1 MKLLPFDYAIRNLAR
16 SPKRL
21 VLVAGGSTVVTLLVL
36 GAVAFSRG
44 MESAMSATGLATNAL
59 VLGSGSEESLERSE
73 IPPATAS
80 VIAASI
86 DGLALSA
93 GRPVVSAENQAA
105 FPVTVG
111 DAAATLNAP
120 PILVRGFENEAFLV
134 HPQVRLIEGRWPDA
148 GEDEVTAGVEALGKL
163 GAGAIGDTL
172 HIAGKPFTIVGIFDA
187 HGTAM
192 HGEIWMRLDR
202 HAQLSQR
209 TTLSSVV
216 VALGSADYEDI
227 EALTISRLDLETISM
242 LESEYYSRLNDFFA
256 PIRVLVFVTAL
267 LVSSGGVLGGINA
280 MYAAFSSRVREVGTL
295 QALGFS
301 RTAIALSLVLEST
314 VACVAGALIA
324 CVIGLIVLDGVAIRF
339 SMGSFGLAVD
349 SHAIAGALI
358 AGISLGVVGALPAI
372 VRCLSLPIP
381 TALRS

>member
-1 MKLLPFDYAIRNLAR
+1 M
-16 SPKRL
+16 
-21 VLVAGGSTVVTLLVL
+21 
-36 GAVAFSRG
+36 
-44 MESAMSATGLATNAL
+44 
-59 VLGSGSEESLERSE
+59 
-73 IPPATAS
+73 
-80 VIAASI
+80 
-86 DGLALSA
+86 
-93 GRPVVSAENQAA
+93 
-105 FPVTVG
+105 
-111 DAAATLNAP
+111 
-120 PILVRGFENEAFLV
+120 
-134 HPQVRLIEGRWPDA
+134 
-148 GEDEVTAGVEALGKL
+148 
-163 GAGAIGDTL
+163 
-172 HIAGKPFTIVGIFDA
+172 
-187 HGTAM
+187 
-192 HGEIWMRLDR
+192 
-202 HAQLSQR
+202 
-209 TTLSSVV
+209 V
-216 VALGSADYEDI
+216 VALGSADYDDI

-349 SHAIAGALI
+349 SHAIASALI